1 MKVLHALE
9 SYLPVSENWIYPQI
23 TRPRGTTPAVLCAEL
38 HNLDLF
44 PLNGAPRFL
53 DPPPWSA
60 GLGIPR
66 LINSL
71 AFRLGGR
78 GTVVA
83 GAAARRWKPDLI
95 HAHFGMRGW
104 QMLGLRR
111 KLGVRLLTS
120 FYGLDAWQLPHSSQ
134 LWRDRFA
141 ELFAEGDA
149 FLAEGPAMGARLAAI
164 GCPPERIQV
173 ARLGVDCAALPFD
186 RKEFSAP
193 LRVLMMARFIEKKGL
208 CDGLRACA
216 EAVRMGAN
224 LEVTLI
230 GGATPGSA
238 AGERIEAELREIAAS
253 DALRGRVRFEGFL
266 KPLQAREL
274 LRKADIFLC
283 PSKHAADGD
292 AEGGSPLAL
301 TEAMAL
307 GLLCIGTR
315 HCDIPEVIRHEQTGY
330 VAESGD
336 IAGLAAL
343 LVRAADEP
351 ENSQALCVQ
360 GRAHIEA
367 HFSTAEQVLE
377 LERIY
382 GRLAPGGSAPQPC

>member
-23 TRPRGTTPAVLCAEL
+23 TRIRGMTPAVMCAEL

-44 PLNGAPRFL
+44 PLNGAPHFL

-60 GLGIPR
+60 GLGVPR

-71 AFRLGGR
+71 AFRMGR
-78 GTVVA
+78 AAVVA
-83 GAAARRWKPDLI
+83 EAAARRWKPDLI

-104 QMLGLRR
+104 HMLGLRK
-111 KLGVRLLTS
+111 KLGAPLLTS

-141 ELFAEGDA
+141 ELFTEGEA

-164 GCPPERIQV
+164 GCPPERIHV
-173 ARLGVDCAALPFD
+173 VRLGVDCAALPFD
-186 RKEFSAP
+186 RKNFGSP

-224 LEVTLI
+224 IEVILI
-230 GGATPGSA
+230 GAASRGSEAGA
-238 AGERIEAELREIAAS
+238 RIDAELREIAAA
-253 DALRGRVRFEGFL
+253 DPLRGRVSFEGFL
-266 KPLQAREL
+266 KPQQARVL
-274 LRKADIFLC
+274 LRKADIFLT

-315 HCDIPEVIRHEQTGY
+315 HCDIPEVIRHGETGFI
-330 VAESGD
+330 AESGD
-336 IAGLAAL
+336 IAGLASL
-343 LVRAADEP
+343 ILRAAEEP
-351 ENSQALCVQ
+351 DASRAMCAA
-360 GRAHIEA
+360 GRAHIETF
-367 HFSTAEQVLE
+367 FSTARQVLD
-377 LERIY
+377 LEAIY
-382 GRLAPGGSAPQPC
+382 GRLAQACSPLSCP